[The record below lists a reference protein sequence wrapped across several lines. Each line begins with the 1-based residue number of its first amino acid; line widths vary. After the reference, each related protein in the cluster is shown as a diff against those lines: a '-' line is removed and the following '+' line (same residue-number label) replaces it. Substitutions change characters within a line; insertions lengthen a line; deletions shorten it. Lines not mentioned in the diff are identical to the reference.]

1 MVAKVKVDRAQQAWL
16 DTLKRNHGATAF
28 DLGGDVAPYEVVSTG
43 SLTLDH
49 AVGVGGL
56 VEGRI
61 AEYWGPDGIGKTT
74 FALMAVAEAQRKH
87 PTKVAAYID
96 MEHKLDK
103 PWAAAHGVDLAR
115 LLVFTPDTA
124 EDVADAMKDMLE
136 GGHCSMVV
144 LDSVGAMIP
153 KVEVEKDAG
162 EATMGTNA
170 KIVTRMVKIA
180 AGKAAKAGTA
190 VIIINQVR
198 ANLSY
203 GADTTTGGGFAL
215 KHVSTMK
222 FKFKRTGTRPF
233 TVKIGGDDVIV
244 GHEIAIL
251 VERNGVAPAYKTAI
265 VTLFNQATAKYGP
278 MGVDKADEAAT
289 LGLRLGI
296 IGQSGG
302 WYTLPTGERVNGR
315 DKMVAAL
322 RADPA
327 LVEQVRTEALAA
339 VAEDVIPDTE
349 PPTGEPEPED
359 TTPKKPAFRTSGS
372 IEANE

>member
-1 MVAKVKVDRAQQAWL
+1 MVAKTKLETGTDKWVE
-16 DTLKRNHGATAF
+16 TLRKNHGGAF
-28 DLGGDVAPYEVVSTG
+28 DLGGAAVPYEVVSTG
-43 SLTLDH
+43 SLTLDL

-74 FALMAVAEAQRKH
+74 FAIMAVAEAQRKH
-87 PTKVAAYID
+87 PRKLAAYID
-96 MEHKLDK
+96 MEHKFDK
-103 PWAAAHGVDLAR
+103 PWAAAHGVDISR

-136 GGHCSMVV
+136 GGKCCIVV

-153 KVEVEKDAG
+153 KVEIEKDAG

-180 AGKAAKAGTA
+180 AGKAAAFGTP

-222 FKFKRTGTRPF
+222 FKFGRTGTRPF
-233 TVKIGGDDVIV
+233 TVKMGGEDVVV
-244 GHEIAIL
+244 GHEIAIK

-278 MGVDKADEAAT
+278 LGVDKADEAAT

-296 IGQSGG
+296 VAQKGG
-302 WYTLPTGERVNGR
+302 WYTLPSGEVVQGR
-315 DKMVAAL
+315 EKVVAAL

-349 PPTGEPEPED
+349 APTGEPVAVEEGNGD
-359 TTPKKPAFRTSGS
+359 KKPAFRKASE
-372 IEANE
+372 IEA

>member
-1 MVAKVKVDRAQQAWL
+1 MATKVNHKAWLAKLQKNHGTASIVMGAKVE
-16 DTLKRNHGATAF
+16 
-28 DLGGDVAPYEVVSTG
+28 PYAVISTG

-61 AEYWGPDGIGKTT
+61 VEYWGPDGIGKTT

-87 PTKVAAYID
+87 PDKVAAYID
-96 MEHKLDK
+96 MEHKLDV
-103 PWAAAHGVDLAR
+103 PWAIAHGVDMDN
-115 LLVFTPDTA
+115 LLIFVPDTA
-124 EDVADAMKDMLE
+124 EDVADVMKDMLE
-136 GGHCSMVV
+136 GGHCSIVV
-144 LDSVGAMIP
+144 LDSIGAMIP

-180 AGKAAKAGTA
+180 AGKAAAFGTP

-203 GADTTTGGGFAL
+203 GADTTTGGGWAL
-215 KHVSTMK
+215 KHVTTMK
-222 FKFKRTGTRPF
+222 MKFGRTSTKPH
-233 TVKIGGDDVIV
+233 TVKMGGADVVV
-244 GHEIAIL
+244 GHEIAIK

-265 VTLFNQATAKYGP
+265 ITLFNQATVAYGP
-278 MGVDKADEAAT
+278 LGVDKADEAAT

-296 IGQSGG
+296 IDQTGA
-302 WYTLPTGERVNGR
+302 WYTLPGGERVNGR
-315 DKMVAAL
+315 EKVVAAL
-322 RADPA
+322 RADPS

-349 PPTGEPEPED
+349 APTVEGPD
-359 TTPKKPAFRTSGS
+359 KKPAFRKASE
-372 IEANE
+372 IEA